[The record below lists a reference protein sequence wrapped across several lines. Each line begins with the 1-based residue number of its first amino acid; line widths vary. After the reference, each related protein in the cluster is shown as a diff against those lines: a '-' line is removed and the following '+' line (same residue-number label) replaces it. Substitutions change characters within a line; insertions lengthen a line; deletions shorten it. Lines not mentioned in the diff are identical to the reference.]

1 MDKNSITGLI
11 LIGVVLA
18 LFTWLGRPSEEQLA
32 LQQQY
37 LDSIENAAALQEA
50 AANEARLGTN
60 SPAASDP
67 AADSLLLPHQR
78 DSIAAL
84 EQHKLYGELASAT
97 DGTEEL
103 ITLENDSVAYT
114 FSTKGGLPVATELKT
129 HATYLGEPVRLLRP
143 DDSVLAFTFITRSN
157 RVISSADLYFTPER
171 ISPTELKMTAKATT
185 GGTLNILYT
194 LKSKYMLDVKIYPEG
209 DFAQLLA
216 PNAPYLDTH
225 IEIPIYQNEKSAKA
239 EQRYSGFAYEFAS
252 GEVEKM
258 NAAKSKS
265 DDLRGTVTWL
275 AFRDMFFSTIFYSV
289 NELEGVSMTQTVLDD
304 QTDGKLKDMEAKF
317 ILPIDKSNAEAPI
330 EFMIYSGPNDYNL
343 LRSIEKSMDDEVSFS
358 HVVDMGSWFRFINV
372 WLIAP
377 TFNFL
382 ERFFTN
388 YGVIILLMTI
398 FIKLI
403 VSPFTFKSFKSQAK
417 MRVLRPMVEEI
428 NQKYPGEDQMMKR
441 QQKTMELY
449 QSAGVNTLGG
459 CLPMLLQMP
468 FLVAMYQYFPTS
480 INLRG
485 ESFLWAKDLSTYDDI
500 ISWSG
505 VNLPLIGDHI
515 SLFCLLMTVTQVVYM
530 KVTQSTSGVDKQQAS
545 MMKWMTYLMA
555 GMLFVFLNN
564 NAAALSYYY
573 FLSML
578 ISILQTQFFRMAVDE
593 DKVLAQL
600 QENRKKPRKKS
611 KFMQRL
617 EEAQKEQMRQMKNQK
632 K

>member
-1 MDKNSITGLI
+1 MDKNSITGLV

-18 LFTWLGRPSEEQLA
+18 IFTYLGRPTEEQLA

-37 LDSIENAAALQEA
+37 QDSLANSAAQQQLTEENAEVPHSMTTEQSMLSDSTLTAAQK
-50 AANEARLGTN
+50 
-60 SPAASDP
+60 
-67 AADSLLLPHQR
+67 DSLL
-78 DSIAAL
+78 AL
-84 EQHKLYGELASAT
+84 NHGELAPSAT
-97 DGTEEL
+97 GTEEL
-103 ITLENDSVAYT
+103 LMLENDSISYT
-114 FSTKGGLPVATELKT
+114 FNTKGGVPIATELKT
-129 HATYLGEPVRLLRP
+129 YSTFDGQPVRLMKP
-143 DDSVLAFTFITRSN
+143 EDSDFSFTFITRTN
-157 RVISSADLYFTPER
+157 RVISSKDLYFTPER
-171 ISPTELKMTAKATT
+171 VSPTQLRMSAKTTT

-194 LKSKYMLDVKIYPEG
+194 LKSRYMLDVRIYSEG
-209 DFAQLLA
+209 DFAQILA
-216 PNAPYLDTH
+216 PNAAYLDTH
-225 IEIPIYQNEKSAKA
+225 IAIPIYQNEKSAKT
-239 EQRYSGFAYEFAS
+239 EQRYSGFAYEYAS

-258 NAAKSKS
+258 NAAKSS
-265 DDLRGTVTWL
+265 NEEPRGTTKWL
-275 AFRDMFFSTIFYSV
+275 AFRDMFFSTIVYSPQG
-289 NELEGVSMTQTVLDD
+289 LEGVSMTQKVFNDPE
-304 QTDGKLKDMEAKF
+304 DGKIKDLQAKF
-317 ILPIDKSNAEAPI
+317 ILPIDRSNASTPI
-330 EFMIYSGPNDYNL
+330 GFTIYSGPNDYSL
-343 LRSIEKSMDDEVSFS
+343 LRSIEKSMVDDSVNFS

-377 TFNFL
+377 TFSFL

-403 VSPFTFKSFKSQAK
+403 VSPFTFKAIQSQAK
-417 MRVLRPMVEEI
+417 MRVLRPMVDEI
-428 NQKYPGEDQMMKR
+428 NEKYPGQDQMMLR

-449 QSAGVNTLGG
+449 RSAGVNTLGG

-485 ESFLWAKDLSTYDDI
+485 ESFLWAKDLSTYDDL
-500 ISWSG
+500 ISWHG
-505 VNLPLIGDHI
+505 FDLPLIGDHI

-530 KVTQSTSGVDKQQAS
+530 KVTQSTTGGDKQQMA

-555 GMLFVFLNN
+555 AMLFVFLNN

-578 ISILQTQFFRMAVDE
+578 ISILQTQLFRLAIDE

-600 QENRKKPRKKS
+600 KENQKKPRKKS

-617 EEAQKEQMRQMKNQK
+617 EEVQKEQMRRMQDQK
-632 K
+632 KN

>member
-1 MDKNSITGLI
+1 MDKNSIIGLI
-11 LIGVVLA
+11 LIGVVLVV
-18 LFTWLGRPSEEQLA
+18 FTWLGRPSEEQIA

-37 LDSIENAAALQEA
+37 YDSLANVAAQQERA
-50 AANEARLGTN
+50 AEEARLGTE
-60 SPAASDP
+60 STPTTARLSDP
-67 AADSLLLPHQR
+67 SLTQAQR

-84 EQHKLYGELASAT
+84 EQQKIYGEMAT
-97 DGTEEL
+97 AATGTEEL

-114 FSTKGGLPVATELKT
+114 FSTKGGLLAATELKT
-129 HATYLGEPVRLLRP
+129 HDTYTGDPVRLMKP
-143 DDSVLAFTFITRSN
+143 EDAAMSFTFITRSN
-157 RVISSADLYFTPER
+157 RVISSGDLYFTPER
-171 ISPTELKMTAKATT
+171 IGSNQLKMSARASN

-194 LKSKYMLDVKIYPEG
+194 LLNKYMLDVQIYPEG
-209 DFAQLLA
+209 DFAQVLA

-225 IEIPIYQNEKSAKA
+225 VQIPIYQNEKSAKT
-239 EQRYSGFAYEFAS
+239 EQRYSGFAYEFS
-252 GEVEKM
+252 DGDVEKM

-265 DDLRGTVTWL
+265 DDISGAVKWV
-275 AFRDMFFSTIFYSV
+275 AFRDMFFSTIFYSP
-289 NELEGVSMTQTVLDD
+289 NNLEGVSMSQEVLSD
-304 QTDGKLKDMEAKF
+304 QSSGKIKEMQAKF
-317 ILPIDKSNAEAPI
+317 ILPIDPSSAAGPI
-330 EFMIYSGPNDYNL
+330 RLMIYSGPNDYNL
-343 LRSIEKSMDDEVSFS
+343 LRDVDKAVDNDTSFS

-382 ERFFTN
+382 ERFFSN

-398 FIKLI
+398 FIKLL
-403 VSPFTFKSFKSQAK
+403 VSPFTFKSFQSQAK

-485 ESFLWAKDLSTYDDI
+485 ESFLWASDLSTYDDI
-500 ISWSG
+500 ISWDF
-505 VNLPLIGDHI
+505 NLPLIGDHI
-515 SLFCLLMTVTQVVYM
+515 SLFCLLMTVTQVIYM
-530 KVTQSTSGVDKQQAS
+530 NVSQATSGADKQQAS

-578 ISILQTQFFRMAVDE
+578 ISILQTQFFRMAINE
-593 DKVLAQL
+593 DKVLAQI

-617 EEAQKEQMRQMKNQK
+617 EEAQKEQMRQMQNQK
-632 K
+632 KR